1 MCIFCDITG
10 GLLVYGFT
18 FSFIRSAFDPKH
30 LCVVA
35 EQSRKRSLSDST
47 SKKKPDL
54 NLSDFPFEH
63 LHWTM
68 ELKTAVRMPHVSNWL
83 SCWGFSQ
90 RWANKSFLMKSAFLW
105 IITGCALWI
114 NPRVSDCQSREEE
127 PPELWLVSS
136 CTSTQQIENTPT
148 QSSSQTTQLFLL
160 ICLGFCNQWSH
171 GKLWPNRSFC
181 SCTTKRY
188 LSVWVA
194 SIKGSYTLRL
204 RFCLATLFLP
214 FMKRFV
220 VNVKDQQVMIWICLH
235 SENELWLTA
244 RATAAPFSLYP
255 IYIWKGKGRLL

>member
-1 MCIFCDITG
+1 M
-10 GLLVYGFT
+10 
-18 FSFIRSAFDPKH
+18 
-30 LCVVA
+30 
-35 EQSRKRSLSDST
+35 
-47 SKKKPDL
+47 
-54 NLSDFPFEH
+54 SDFPFEH
-63 LHWTM
+63 LHWTT
-68 ELKTAVRMPHVSNWL
+68 ELKTAVRTPHVSNWP

-90 RWANKSFLMKSAFLW
+90 RWANKSFLTKSAF
-105 IITGCALWI
+105 LWI

-148 QSSSQTTQLFLL
+148 QSSSQTTQSFLL

-214 FMKRFV
+214 FMNRFV

-235 SENELWLTA
+235 SENELWQHEPLQP
-244 RATAAPFSLYP
+244 RFH
-255 IYIWKGKGRLL
+255 YIQYIFGKGRLL